1 MARTLL
7 GEHFRR
13 DQHFRETERDIEMRN
28 QSIRG
33 ATSSCYAGTTSC
45 FTGCVA
51 ILYSFVCFSGGS
63 PSSAPTT
70 RVNDDPSSDDRIS
83 RSTPLD
89 ASHEEIPVPSAPP
102 LAEFKRTPGGVRIET
117 EIAIAESSL
126 GAGFRPE
133 VLPERI
139 AQENISGVQKVTDFI
154 IFIDFPSFPAKF
166 L

>member
-1 MARTLL
+1 MARIWL
-7 GEHFRR
+7 GEHFPR
-13 DQHFRETERDIEMRN
+13 DRHFRETERDIEMRN

-51 ILYSFVCFSGGS
+51 ILYSYICLSGGS

-70 RVNDDPSSDDRIS
+70 RVNDDPSSEDRIS

-89 ASHEEIPVPSAPP
+89 ASHEDIPVPSVPP
-102 LAEFKRTPGGVRIET
+102 LPAYTRTPGGVRIET

-126 GAGFRPE
+126 GAGFRPG

-139 AQENISGVQKVTDFI
+139 AQGNISGVQKVY
-154 IFIDFPSFPAKF
+154 
-166 L
+166 